1 MNSAISS
8 NGYKFRLYRKCQ
20 LQVKTHQLI
29 NLTKL
34 AARTPSSGNVLL
46 NLSTYQPKKVKP
58 LQDHCKGFTSLALI
72 RQIT

>member
-1 MNSAISS
+1 MSATSQKLS
-8 NGYKFRLYRKCQ
+8 TYQ
-20 LQVKTHQLI
+20 PV

-34 AARTPSSGNVLL
+34 AARTPSNGNVLL